1 MRTEESTRLNRELE
15 GLNKNLEETLKRL
28 EDLNQ
33 QKNEEILSLTNE
45 ANGRINDLQ
54 AIEAKLTEKVNEL

>member
-1 MRTEESTRLNRELE
+1 LRTEESTRLNRELE